1 MRERGRGLA
10 GVGSVGPRLS
20 SACAAALSALRR
32 RPPLSPRSLLNR
44 LVCCTRLFSLPLS
57 LSPPLSLTCGCSCL
71 RDSCV
76 GPAPGPAEIRES
88 VFRQVGSLFRQVGSL
103 FDRVSYL
110 AIQRPAPGAA
120 ASCVGPA
127 PPPPAAAGPQQ
138 LAAALVICA
147 ATSTGIASSGAGGA
161 APPPPPAAT
170 PPPAAVEVSI
180 EPVMINIRIEPVEG
194 ITCAG
199 AGSAI

>member
-1 MRERGRGLA
+1 MIFPLAIFLNFQTNILNGLSY
-10 GVGSVGPRLS
+10 GYLMT
-20 SACAAALSALRR
+20 
-32 RPPLSPRSLLNR
+32 NII
-44 LVCCTRLFSLPLS
+44 
-57 LSPPLSLTCGCSCL
+57 TCGRTCL

-76 GPAPGPAEIRES
+76 VPAPGPAEIRES
-88 VFRQVGSLFRQVGSL
+88 VFRQVRQVGSL
-103 FDRVSYL
+103 FARVSYL
-110 AIQRPAPGAA
+110 AVPCPAPGAA

-127 PPPPAAAGPQQ
+127 PPPPPAAGPQH

-161 APPPPPAAT
+161 PPQPPPAAM
-170 PPPAAVEVSI
+170 PPPAAVDVSI
-180 EPVMINIRIEPVEG
+180 EPVMIKIRIKPVGG